1 MIDTHVHIEFPDF
14 ADDFEEVLD
23 RAEEAGLKKLI
34 TIGGEIPRNR
44 LAYEITQEN
53 SHIYAALG
61 IHPHW
66 ANSNTAEEENWI
78 RSKLGDK
85 KVVAIGETGLDY
97 FYNYSPYNIQREVFI
112 RYLNIARETDTPV
125 IIHTRDSFTDTFEIL
140 KGFAP
145 VKGVVHC
152 FSYSLPEAEAF
163 MSLGLHIS
171 FCGQITFKS
180 KKCDILRETAK
191 IIPLD
196 KLLLETDCPFL
207 APEPKRGKRNE
218 PAFVKFIA
226 EKHAELRETSLEE
239 IVFATSENAEKLF
252 NIK

>member
-14 ADDFEEVLD
+14 ADDWEEVLK
-23 RAEEAGLKKLI
+23 RAAETGIKKMI

-44 LAYEITQEN
+44 LAYELAQEN
-53 SHIYAALG
+53 PNLYAALG

-66 ANSNTAEEENWI
+66 ANSNSSEEEDWI
-78 RSKLGDK
+78 RSKLDDK
-85 KVVAIGETGLDY
+85 KVVAIGEAGLDY
-97 FYNYSPYNIQREVFI
+97 FYNYSPFNVQREVFI
-112 RYLNIARETDTPV
+112 RYLKIARETDTPV
-125 IIHTRDSFTDTFEIL
+125 IVHTRDSFTATYEIL
-140 KGFAP
+140 KDFAP

-163 MSLGLHIS
+163 LSLGLHIS

-180 KKCDILRETAK
+180 KKCDDLRETAK
-191 IIPLD
+191 LVPLD

-226 EKHAELRETSLEE
+226 EKHAELRGISLEK
-239 IVFATSENAEKLF
+239 IVSETTKNAEKLF
-252 NIK
+252 DI